1 MGGGYWLL
9 WQGTLLSAC
18 GPVVIGAQIACVI
31 HVIRTGRPYWWIWI
45 IFAFPLI
52 GLAAYVYL
60 EVRPALGKDWLHT
73 LAWRLKSPRERIR
86 LREAELAESTTVR
99 NRLTLAEELHAA
111 GQFDRECEVLAEGLR
126 GAFKDDAT
134 LLMRLAEAHL
144 EAGRTSQ
151 AAEALSKAVPEKS
164 PDSQLQFA
172 LLQARLA
179 AAAGRDGQAERQLQ
193 ELIARR
199 RSEGPRYYYAEFLL
213 RRGRREEGIAIL
225 RDILQ
230 QYRRG
235 TVVWRHQERAWFYAA
250 KRLLKTPPAGSR
262 EPVPAAASVGAVGG

>member
-1 MGGGYWLL
+1 MGGAYLLL
-9 WQGTLLSAC
+9 WRSALLSAF
-18 GPVVIGAQIACVI
+18 GPVVVAAQIACLI

-45 IFAFPLI
+45 LFAFPLI

-60 EVRPALGKDWLHT
+60 EVRPSLGKDWVHT

-111 GQFDRECEVLAEGLR
+111 GQFDRECEVLADGLR

-134 LLMRLAEAHL
+134 LLMRLAQAHL
-144 EAGRTSQ
+144 EAGRTSE
-151 AAEALSKAVPEKS
+151 AAEALSKAVKEKS
-164 PDSQLQFA
+164 PDSQLQYA

-179 AAAGRDGQAERQLQ
+179 AAEGRDDQAEREFQ

-199 RSEGPRYYYAEFLL
+199 RSEGTRYYYAEFLL
-213 RRGRREEGIAIL
+213 CRGRREEGVAIL
-225 RDILQ
+225 RDILH

-235 TVVWRHQERAWFYAA
+235 TVVWRYQERAWFYAA
-250 KRLLKTPPAGSR
+250 KCLLKA
-262 EPVPAAASVGAVGG
+262 PVTMPRARAPVASTVGAMGG

>member
-1 MGGGYWLL
+1 
-9 WQGTLLSAC
+9 
-18 GPVVIGAQIACVI
+18 
-31 HVIRTGRPYWWIWI
+31 
-45 IFAFPLI
+45 
-52 GLAAYVYL
+52 
-60 EVRPALGKDWLHT
+60 
-73 LAWRLKSPRERIR
+73 
-86 LREAELAESTTVR
+86 VR

-164 PDSQLQFA
+164 PNLQLQFA

-179 AAAGRDGQAERQLQ
+179 AAEGRDGEAERQFQ
-193 ELIARR
+193 ELITRR

-213 RRGRREEGIAIL
+213 RRGRREEGVAIL
-225 RDILQ
+225 RNILH

-235 TVVWRHQERAWFYAA
+235 TVVWRYQERAWFYAA
-250 KRLLKTPPAGSR
+250 KRLLKAPALPPR
-262 EPVPAAASVGAVGG
+262 EPAAVASSVGAVGG